1 MTEVETIK
9 GKFVERR
16 YKLKNKHNLKI
27 LSFRE
32 AMTTMKKEQTQ
43 FLTKFENKKIAVG
56 VWTTPK
62 RTKNPPWNRVYPL
75 LLHDGI
81 KICIIPAYHNT
92 SSFTEKIRIQPA
104 TFSWFHAIGKIY
116 IIIGKYIRAETTKK
130 RKDAK
135 NTKSGK
141 KSTAG
146 KTVLTFNNSHYD
158 LEDLEKQI
166 RQIVKGKKNSEEW
179 NLDQIKKIPKLFEES
194 IKEIERLCQ
203 ENDVESSDW
212 SKVVEKIQTWKK
224 DHDIFLDYFDKEAIK
239 AQNREFKSVHKLEN
253 VPGKKGKIDIEVKH
267 FPVLHLTAD
276 SMKIDKKNKKIE
288 LLEGKNAKRKWN
300 GETMVHEQHSK
311 LIVFFNSDFKK
322 DNNEYEIELVSYLT
336 SSIEDTKKA
345 TETEI
350 RKKYA
355 DFITD
360 YENNE
365 IKFEVDGKIIVELD
379 SITKN

>member
-16 YKLKNKHNLKI
+16 YELKNKHNLKI
-27 LSFRE
+27 FSFRE
-32 AMTTMKKEQTQ
+32 AMEKNVKK
-43 FLTKFENKKIAVG
+43 FVIKFEEEKIAVA

-62 RTKNPPWNRVYPL
+62 RSKNPPWNRVYPL
-75 LLHDGI
+75 LLHNGI
-81 KICIIPAYHNT
+81 KICIIPAYHSTGKVGDPN
-92 SSFTEKIRIQPA
+92 RIQPA
-104 TFSWFHAIGKIY
+104 TFSWFHAIGEIY
-116 IIIGKYIRAETTKK
+116 IIIGKYIHAGKTKK
-130 RKDAK
+130 RPDAANKKD
-135 NTKSGK
+135 GK
-141 KSTAG
+141 PSTAG
-146 KTVLTFNNSHYD
+146 QPLLTFKNSHYD

-166 RQIVKGKKNSEEW
+166 EQIVKGKKSSKDW
-179 NLDQIKKIPKLFEES
+179 NLDQIKKIPGLYEES
-194 IKEIERLCQ
+194 IREIERLCQ
-203 ENDVESSDW
+203 ENGVVCKDFSKIKKEIQDW
-212 SKVVEKIQTWKK
+212 IE
-224 DHDIFLDYFDKEAIK
+224 DHDVFLDYFDKEAIK
-239 AQNREFKSVHKLEN
+239 AQNREISEEQKLEN
-253 VPGKKGKIDIEVKH
+253 VPGKIGKIDIEVKD
-267 FPVLHLTAD
+267 FPVLHLTGD
-276 SMKIDKKNKKIE
+276 SMKIDEIDKKIE
-288 LLEGKNAKRKWN
+288 LLEGKNSTNKKFN
-300 GETMVHEQHSK
+300 DDQMVHEQHLK

-345 TETEI
+345 TKTEI